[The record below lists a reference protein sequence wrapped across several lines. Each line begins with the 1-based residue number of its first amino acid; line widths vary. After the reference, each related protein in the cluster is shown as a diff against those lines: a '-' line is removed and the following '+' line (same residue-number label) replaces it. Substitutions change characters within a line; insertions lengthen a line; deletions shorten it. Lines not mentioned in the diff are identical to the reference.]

1 MLQGIYK
8 MNERTIGGLKLN
20 QIYNENCLD
29 TMNKMSDNF
38 VDLTVTS
45 PPY

>member
-1 MLQGIYK
+1 
-8 MNERTIGGLKLN
+8 MNEGNVGGLKLDK
-20 QIYNENCLD
+20 IYNENCLR
-29 TMNKMSDNF
+29 TMARMSDNF

>member
-1 MLQGIYK
+1 
-8 MNERTIGGLKLN
+8 MNKGNLAEIKIN

-29 TMNKMSDNF
+29 TMQKMPDDF
-38 VDLTVTS
+38 IDLTVTS